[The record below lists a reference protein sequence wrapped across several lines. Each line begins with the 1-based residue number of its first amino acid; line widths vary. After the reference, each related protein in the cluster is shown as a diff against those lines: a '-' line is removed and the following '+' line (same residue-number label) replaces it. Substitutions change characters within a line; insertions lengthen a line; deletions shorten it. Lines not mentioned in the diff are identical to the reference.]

1 MTLRADMRR
10 TRPARTAVRGMA
22 AIACAAGIAAT
33 MPAAR
38 ADSSTSA
45 AGANV
50 PRSTQASLDFTIGI
64 QKFIFFRIGN
74 GELPTPGGSPSTVTF
89 MLTPSIPGVP
99 TTPAAGNNTAVNWS
113 GAAPSFTVTPSGNM
127 LPVEVRSNA
136 GQITLRA
143 TATAPLAN
151 GANTI
156 PLSEI
161 TIASSDA
168 NLPAPAIPNSGTGS
182 PVNVVGTSFSN
193 LVTQRNANWTFSYL
207 NSASRTAGTYSGTVT
222 FTASTP

>member
-1 MTLRADMRR
+1 
-10 TRPARTAVRGMA
+10 MA
-22 AIACAAGIAAT
+22 AIACAASIAAT

-45 AGANV
+45 SSANV
-50 PRSTQASLDFTIGI
+50 PRSTQADLTFTIGI

-74 GELPTPGGSPSTVTF
+74 GDLPTPGGTPSTVTF
-89 MLTPSIPGVP
+89 TLTPSIPGVP
-99 TTPAAGNNTAVNWS
+99 TTPAAVNNTTVNWS
-113 GAAPSFTVTPSGNM
+113 GGAPSFAVTPSGNV

-136 GQITLRA
+136 GLVTLRA

-161 TIASSDA
+161 TIASSDG

-182 PVNVVGTSFSN
+182 PVNVVGTSFNN

-207 NSASRTAGTYSGTVT
+207 NSASRVAGTYNGTVM

>member
-1 MTLRADMRR
+1 MATL
-10 TRPARTAVRGMA
+10 
-22 AIACAAGIAAT
+22 ACAAGIAAT
-33 MPAAR
+33 MPAAQ

-45 AGANV
+45 TSANV

-64 QKFIFFRIGN
+64 QKFIFFRIGDGN
-74 GELPTPGGSPSTVTF
+74 FPNPGGTTGTVTF
-89 MLTPSIPGVP
+89 TLTPSIPGVP
-99 TTPAAGNNTAVNWS
+99 NTPAAGNNTAVNWS
-113 GAAPSFTVTPSGNM
+113 GGAPSFAVTPNGNV

-136 GQITLRA
+136 GQVTLRA
-143 TATAPLAN
+143 TATAPLAS

-168 NLPAPAIPNSGTGS
+168 NLPAPAIPNTSTGS
-182 PVNVVGTSFSN
+182 AVNVVGTSFNN

-207 NSASRTAGTYSGTVT
+207 NSASRVAGTYNGTVT

>member
-1 MTLRADMRR
+1 
-10 TRPARTAVRGMA
+10 MA
-22 AIACAAGIAAT
+22 ALACAAGIAAT
-33 MPAAR
+33 MPAAQ

-45 AGANV
+45 TSTNV
-50 PRSTQASLDFTIGI
+50 PRSTQASLDFTIAI
-64 QKFIFFRIGN
+64 QKFIFFRIGDGN
-74 GELPTPGGSPSTVTF
+74 FPAPGGTASTVSFT
-89 MLTPSIPGVP
+89 LTPSIPGVP
-99 TTPAAGNNTAVNWS
+99 TTPATGNNTAVNWS
-113 GAAPSFTVTPSGNM
+113 GAAPGFTVTPNGNV

-136 GQITLRA
+136 GQVILRA

-161 TIASSDA
+161 AILSSDPT
-168 NLPAPAIPNSGTGS
+168 NLPAPAIPNTGTGS
-182 PVNVVGTSFSN
+182 GVTVIGTSFNN